1 MKCNADWL
9 PFCLHTTG
17 PLSAPEVKHL
27 QSLGTR
33 PSGDANEDREAP
45 LTMHVHTQHLCQQER
60 VGWST
65 MKKRELQNKQGFDVE

>member
-1 MKCNADWL
+1 MSKLVSQRAAPAVKCNADWL
-9 PFCLHTTG
+9 PFCLHMTG

-45 LTMHVHTQHLCQQER
+45 LTMHVHTQHLSVNKRGWGER
-60 VGWST
+60 P
-65 MKKRELQNKQGFDVE
+65 